1 MHGFSHRPLA
11 VLLCCLFAGVPAAQ
25 ATVDGLRMDIP
36 GMDLGAVDAPLEA
49 AESDRSESL
58 NLRVEKRFNL
68 LETAR
73 LAAAKPMPG
82 TAAVK
87 PPGADA
93 YPLFVA
99 AEHVS
104 GQAGVLTEA
113 EGRVELRQSGHLV
126 LADRLSYRPLEDE
139 VEASGHVSMQR
150 AGIRVD
156 APYLK
161 MRLAD
166 QLGHADQAAYQLER
180 EVVSELYDTR
190 QTVVSVA
197 TSSGSTSGAPM
208 MLNVPNTY
216 GLPTSAPPP
225 RRVLAS
231 GEAQRIEFEG
241 ENQVSLDGAT
251 YSTCKPDARDWY
263 LRASDMQ
270 LDFDTNE
277 GRASHA
283 SLWFQNVP
291 LFYTPAAWFPLNDA
305 RRSGFLNPSISQS
318 TRTGM
323 DIALPYYWNIAP
335 NYDATFYPRYMAKRG
350 LQLGGEVRH
359 LGETFQGEARGE
371 YLADDNEAQKTRY
384 AYAVRESF
392 ARGDWSGKL
401 DWNGVSDDTYWTD
414 LSSRLLQTSQSQL
427 TRRAMLNFTPSPW
440 LQTSLQ
446 VLRYQTLQTDSTDP
460 IERPY
465 FLEPQLNVFGYR
477 PDVLKTDF
485 TLVGQ
490 YSRFTHDDRAT
501 KDQGDRVVFYPQFT
515 LPIIHPAFQILPKVG
530 VHMTSYALDRSTAN
544 VGMENRVNRVLPIV
558 SIDSTMVFERQG
570 SLFGKGYVQTLEPRL
585 YYLNIPYKD
594 QSSIPLFDTA
604 LSDFNFAQ
612 IFSENRYSG
621 YDRINDANQLTAA
634 VTTRILDD
642 ENGVERF
649 KAMIGQRYYFE
660 KQRVAITGETTR
672 QEDFS
677 NLIAAVNGL
686 VAPKTYAEAA
696 WEYNYKAGASERFAL
711 GMRYQ
716 PDFGKVL
723 SASYRY
729 TRDPLTTASTVDQI
743 DVAGQWPLAANWYA
757 VGRYN
762 YSLKDHQLLESI
774 AGLEYNAGCWAVRSV
789 FQRLAAV
796 SGSPNDSIF
805 LQLELNDFTRIGSNP
820 LGLLRRSIPGYGKT
834 NELPANDNGL
844 ISTP

>member
-1 MHGFSHRPLA
+1 M
-11 VLLCCLFAGVPAAQ
+11 
-25 ATVDGLRMDIP
+25 DGLRMDIP
-36 GMDLGAVDAPLEA
+36 GLDLAAVDAPPEPALEDA
-49 AESDRSESL
+49 AERLS
-58 NLRVEKRFNL
+58 LRVEKRFNV

-73 LAAAKPMPG
+73 LAANKPTVG
-82 TAAVK
+82 TAALK
-87 PPGADA
+87 PDGADS

-99 AEHVS
+99 ADHVS

-113 EGRVELRQSGHLV
+113 EGRVELRQSGYLV
-126 LADRLSYRPLEDE
+126 LADRLSYRPLDDE
-139 VEASGHVSMQR
+139 VEASGNVHMAR
-150 AGIRVD
+150 AGVQVD

-161 MRLAD
+161 MRMSE
-166 QLGHADQAAYQLER
+166 QIGFADQAAYRLVR
-180 EVVSELYDTR
+180 DVVSKVYDPTK
-190 QTVVSVA
+190 TVVSVA
-197 TSSGSTSGAPM
+197 TSSGSSSGAPM
-208 MLNVPNTY
+208 MLNVSNTY
-216 GLPTSAPPP
+216 GLPTRQPPP

-231 GEAQRIEFEG
+231 GDAERIEFEG
-241 ENQVSLDGAT
+241 ENQVRLEGAS

-270 LDFDTNE
+270 LDFDSNE

-291 LFYTPAAWFPLNDA
+291 LFYTPTAWFPLNDA

-318 TRTGM
+318 TRTGI

-335 NYDATFYPRYMAKRG
+335 NYDASFYPRYMSKRG
-350 LQLGGEVRH
+350 LQLGSELRH

-371 YLADDNEAQKTRY
+371 YLADDIEAGKTRY

-392 ARGDWSGKL
+392 AKNAWSGKL
-401 DWNGVSDDTYWTD
+401 DWNGVSDDHYWTD
-414 LSSRLLQTSQSQL
+414 MSSRLLQTSQSQL
-427 TRRAMLNFTPSPW
+427 TRRAMLNYTPSPW

-446 VLRYQTLQTDSTDP
+446 VLRYQTLQTVASDP

-465 FLEPQLNVFGYR
+465 FLEPQLNMFAYR
-477 PDVLKTDF
+477 PGLLKTDF
-485 TLVGQ
+485 SMIGQ

-501 KDQGDRVVFYPQFT
+501 KDQGDRVVLYPQLT

-530 VHMTSYALDRSTAN
+530 VHMSSYALDRSQAN
-544 VGMENRVNRVLPIV
+544 AGAETRVNRVLPIV
-558 SIDSTMVFERQG
+558 SIDSTMVFERQD

-594 QSSIPLFDTA
+594 QSAIPLFDTA
-604 LSDFNFAQ
+604 LNDFNFAQ

-649 KAMIGQRYYFE
+649 KAMIGQRYYFD

-672 QEDFS
+672 QQDFS

-686 VAPKTYAEAA
+686 VAPKTYVEAA
-696 WEYNYKAGASERFAL
+696 WEYNYKTSTSERFAA
-711 GMRYQ
+711 GVRFQ
-716 PDFGKVL
+716 PDYGKVL

-729 TRDPLTTASTVDQI
+729 TRDPLTASSTVDQI
-743 DVAGQWPLAANWYA
+743 DLAGQWPLAANWYA

-762 YSLKDHQLLESI
+762 YSLKDSQLLESI

-796 SGSPNDSIF
+796 SGSPNDSVF

-820 LGLLRRSIPGYGKT
+820 LGLLRRSIPGYGKS
-834 NELPANDNGL
+834 NELPANDNSL
-844 ISTP
+844 ITSP

>member
-1 MHGFSHRPLA
+1 M
-11 VLLCCLFAGVPAAQ
+11 
-25 ATVDGLRMDIP
+25 DGLRMDIP
-36 GMDLGAVDAPLEA
+36 GLDLEAVDAPPEPALEDA
-49 AESDRSESL
+49 AERLS
-58 NLRVEKRFNL
+58 LRVEKRFNV

-73 LAAAKPMPG
+73 LAANKPTVG
-82 TAAVK
+82 TAALK
-87 PPGADA
+87 PDGADS

-99 AEHVS
+99 ADHVS

-113 EGRVELRQSGHLV
+113 EGRVELRQSGYLV
-126 LADRLSYRPLEDE
+126 LADRLSYRPLDDE
-139 VEASGHVSMQR
+139 VEASGNVHMAR
-150 AGIRVD
+150 AGVQVD

-161 MRLAD
+161 MRMSE
-166 QLGHADQAAYQLER
+166 QIGFADQAAYQLVR
-180 EVVSELYDTR
+180 DVASKVYDPTK
-190 QTVVSVA
+190 TVVSVA
-197 TSSGSTSGAPM
+197 TSSGSSSGAPM
-208 MLNVPNTY
+208 MLNVSNTY
-216 GLPTSAPPP
+216 GLPTRQPPP

-231 GEAQRIEFEG
+231 GDAERIEFEG
-241 ENQVSLDGAT
+241 ENQVRLEGAS

-270 LDFDTNE
+270 LDFDSNE

-291 LFYTPAAWFPLNDA
+291 LFYTPTAWFPLNDA

-318 TRTGM
+318 TRTGI

-335 NYDATFYPRYMAKRG
+335 NYDASFYPRYMSKRG
-350 LQLGGEVRH
+350 LQLGSELRH

-371 YLADDNEAQKTRY
+371 YLADDIEAGKTRY

-392 ARGDWSGKL
+392 AKNAWSGKL
-401 DWNGVSDDTYWTD
+401 DWNGVSDDHYWTD
-414 LSSRLLQTSQSQL
+414 MSSRLLQTSQSQL
-427 TRRAMLNFTPSPW
+427 TRRAMLNYTPSPW

-446 VLRYQTLQTDSTDP
+446 VLRYQTLQTVASDP

-465 FLEPQLNVFGYR
+465 FLEPQLNMFAYR
-477 PDVLKTDF
+477 PGLLKTDF
-485 TLVGQ
+485 SMIGQ

-501 KDQGDRVVFYPQFT
+501 KDQGDRVVLYPQLT

-530 VHMTSYALDRSTAN
+530 VHMSSYALDRSQAN
-544 VGMENRVNRVLPIV
+544 AGAETRVNRVLPIV
-558 SIDSTMVFERQG
+558 SIDSTMVFERQD

-594 QSSIPLFDTA
+594 QSAIPLFDTA
-604 LSDFNFAQ
+604 LNDFNFAQ

-649 KAMIGQRYYFE
+649 KAMIGQRYYFD

-672 QEDFS
+672 QQDFS

-686 VAPKTYAEAA
+686 VAPKTYVEAA
-696 WEYNYKAGASERFAL
+696 WEYNYKTSTSERFAA
-711 GMRYQ
+711 GVRFQ
-716 PDFGKVL
+716 PDYGKVL

-729 TRDPLTTASTVDQI
+729 TRDPLTASSTVDQI
-743 DVAGQWPLAANWYA
+743 DLAGQWPLAANWYA

-762 YSLKDHQLLESI
+762 YSLKDSQLLESI

-796 SGSPNDSIF
+796 SGSPNDSVF

-820 LGLLRRSIPGYGKT
+820 LGLLRRSIPGYGKS
-834 NELPANDNGL
+834 NELPANDNSL
-844 ISTP
+844 ITSP

>member
-1 MHGFSHRPLA
+1 M
-11 VLLCCLFAGVPAAQ
+11 
-25 ATVDGLRMDIP
+25 DGLRMDIP
-36 GMDLGAVDAPLEA
+36 GLDLEAVDAPPEPALEEA
-49 AESDRSESL
+49 AERLS
-58 NLRVEKRFNL
+58 LRVEKRFNV

-73 LAAAKPMPG
+73 LAANKPTVG
-82 TAAVK
+82 TAALK
-87 PPGADA
+87 PDGADS

-99 AEHVS
+99 ADHVS

-113 EGRVELRQSGHLV
+113 EGRVELRQSGYLV
-126 LADRLSYRPLEDE
+126 LADRLSYRPLDDE
-139 VEASGHVSMQR
+139 VEASGNVHMAR
-150 AGIRVD
+150 AGVQVE

-161 MRLAD
+161 MRMSE
-166 QLGHADQAAYQLER
+166 QIGFADQAAYQLVR
-180 EVVSELYDTR
+180 DVASKVYDPTK
-190 QTVVSVA
+190 TVVSVA
-197 TSSGSTSGAPM
+197 TSSGSSSGAPM
-208 MLNVPNTY
+208 MLNVSNTY
-216 GLPTSAPPP
+216 GLPTRQPPP

-231 GEAQRIEFEG
+231 GDAERIEFEG
-241 ENQVSLDGAT
+241 ENQVRLEGAS

-270 LDFDTNE
+270 LDFDSNE

-291 LFYTPAAWFPLNDA
+291 LFYTPTAWFPLNDA

-318 TRTGM
+318 TRTGI

-335 NYDATFYPRYMAKRG
+335 NYDASFYPRYMSKRG
-350 LQLGGEVRH
+350 LQLGSELRH

-371 YLADDNEAQKTRY
+371 YLADDIEAGKTRY

-392 ARGDWSGKL
+392 AKNAWSGKL
-401 DWNGVSDDTYWTD
+401 DWNGVSDDHYWTD
-414 LSSRLLQTSQSQL
+414 MSSRLLQTSQSQL
-427 TRRAMLNFTPSPW
+427 TRRAMLNYTPSPW

-446 VLRYQTLQTDSTDP
+446 VLRYQTLQTVASDP

-465 FLEPQLNVFGYR
+465 FLEPQLNMFAYR
-477 PDVLKTDF
+477 PGLLKTDF
-485 TLVGQ
+485 SMIGQ

-501 KDQGDRVVFYPQFT
+501 KDQGDRVVLYPQLT

-530 VHMTSYALDRSTAN
+530 VHMSSYALDRSQAN
-544 VGMENRVNRVLPIV
+544 AGAETRVNRVLPIV
-558 SIDSTMVFERQG
+558 SIDSTMVFERQD

-594 QSSIPLFDTA
+594 QSAIPLFDTA
-604 LSDFNFAQ
+604 LNDFNFAQ

-642 ENGVERF
+642 ENGAERF
-649 KAMIGQRYYFE
+649 KAMIGQRYYFD

-672 QEDFS
+672 QQDFS

-686 VAPKTYAEAA
+686 VAPKTYVEAA
-696 WEYNYKAGASERFAL
+696 WEYNYKTSTSERFAA
-711 GMRYQ
+711 GVRFQ
-716 PDFGKVL
+716 PDYGKVL

-729 TRDPLTTASTVDQI
+729 TRDPLTASSTVDQI
-743 DVAGQWPLAANWYA
+743 DLAGQWPLAANWYA

-762 YSLKDHQLLESI
+762 YSLKDSQLLESI

-796 SGSPNDSIF
+796 SGSPNDSVF

-820 LGLLRRSIPGYGKT
+820 LGLLRRSIPGYGKS
-834 NELPANDNGL
+834 NELPANDNSL
-844 ISTP
+844 ITSP

>member
-1 MHGFSHRPLA
+1 M
-11 VLLCCLFAGVPAAQ
+11 
-25 ATVDGLRMDIP
+25 DGLRMDIP
-36 GMDLGAVDAPLEA
+36 GLDLEAVDAPPEPALEEA
-49 AESDRSESL
+49 AERLS
-58 NLRVEKRFNL
+58 LRVEKRFNV

-73 LAAAKPMPG
+73 LAANKPTVG
-82 TAAVK
+82 TAALK
-87 PPGADA
+87 PDGADS

-99 AEHVS
+99 ADHVS

-113 EGRVELRQSGHLV
+113 EGRVELRQSGYLV
-126 LADRLSYRPLEDE
+126 LADRLSYRPLDDE
-139 VEASGHVSMQR
+139 VEASGNVHMAR
-150 AGIRVD
+150 AGVQVE

-161 MRLAD
+161 MRMSE
-166 QLGHADQAAYQLER
+166 QIGFADQAAYQLVR
-180 EVVSELYDTR
+180 DVASKVYDPTK
-190 QTVVSVA
+190 TVVSVA
-197 TSSGSTSGAPM
+197 TSSGSSSGAPM
-208 MLNVPNTY
+208 MLNVSNTY
-216 GLPTSAPPP
+216 GLPTRQPPP

-231 GEAQRIEFEG
+231 GDAERIEFEG
-241 ENQVSLDGAT
+241 ENQVRLEGAS

-270 LDFDTNE
+270 LDFDSNE

-291 LFYTPAAWFPLNDA
+291 LFYTPTAWFPLNDA

-318 TRTGM
+318 TRTGI

-335 NYDATFYPRYMAKRG
+335 NYDASFYPRYMSKRG
-350 LQLGGEVRH
+350 LQLGSELRH

-371 YLADDNEAQKTRY
+371 YLADDIEAGKTRY

-392 ARGDWSGKL
+392 AKNAWSGKL
-401 DWNGVSDDTYWTD
+401 DWNGVSDDHYWTD
-414 LSSRLLQTSQSQL
+414 MSSRLLQTSQSQL
-427 TRRAMLNFTPSPW
+427 TRRAMLNYTPSPW

-446 VLRYQTLQTDSTDP
+446 VLRYQTLQTVASDP

-465 FLEPQLNVFGYR
+465 FLEPQLNMFAYR
-477 PDVLKTDF
+477 PGLLKTDF
-485 TLVGQ
+485 SMIGQ

-501 KDQGDRVVFYPQFT
+501 KDQGDRVVLYPQLT

-530 VHMTSYALDRSTAN
+530 VHMSSYALDRSQAN
-544 VGMENRVNRVLPIV
+544 AGAETRVNRVLPIV
-558 SIDSTMVFERQG
+558 SIDSTMVFERQD

-594 QSSIPLFDTA
+594 QSAIPLFDTA
-604 LSDFNFAQ
+604 LNDFNFAQ

-649 KAMIGQRYYFE
+649 KAMIGQRYYFD

-672 QEDFS
+672 QQDFS

-686 VAPKTYAEAA
+686 VAPKTYVEAA
-696 WEYNYKAGASERFAL
+696 WEYNYKTSTSERFAA
-711 GMRYQ
+711 GVRFQ
-716 PDFGKVL
+716 PDYGKVL

-729 TRDPLTTASTVDQI
+729 TRDPLTASSTVDQI
-743 DVAGQWPLAANWYA
+743 DLAGQWPLAANWYA

-762 YSLKDHQLLESI
+762 YSLKDSQLLESI

-796 SGSPNDSIF
+796 SGSPNDSVF

-820 LGLLRRSIPGYGKT
+820 LGLLRRSIPGYGKS
-834 NELPANDNGL
+834 NELPANDNSL
-844 ISTP
+844 ITSP

>member
-1 MHGFSHRPLA
+1 M
-11 VLLCCLFAGVPAAQ
+11 
-25 ATVDGLRMDIP
+25 DGLRMDIP
-36 GMDLGAVDAPLEA
+36 GLDLEAVDAPPEPALEEA
-49 AESDRSESL
+49 AERLS
-58 NLRVEKRFNL
+58 LRVEKRFNV

-73 LAAAKPMPG
+73 LAANKPTVG
-82 TAAVK
+82 TAALK
-87 PPGADA
+87 PDGADS

-99 AEHVS
+99 ADHVS

-113 EGRVELRQSGHLV
+113 EGRVELRQSGYLV
-126 LADRLSYRPLEDE
+126 LADRLSYRPLDDE
-139 VEASGHVSMQR
+139 VEASGNVHMAR
-150 AGIRVD
+150 AGVQVE

-161 MRLAD
+161 MRMSE
-166 QLGHADQAAYQLER
+166 QIGFADQAAYQLVR
-180 EVVSELYDTR
+180 DVASKVYDPTK
-190 QTVVSVA
+190 TVVSVA
-197 TSSGSTSGAPM
+197 TSSGSSSGAPM
-208 MLNVPNTY
+208 MLNVSNTY
-216 GLPTSAPPP
+216 GLPTRQPPP

-231 GEAQRIEFEG
+231 GDAERIEFEG
-241 ENQVSLDGAT
+241 ENQVRLEGAS

-270 LDFDTNE
+270 LDFDSNE

-291 LFYTPAAWFPLNDA
+291 LFYTPTAWFPLNDA

-318 TRTGM
+318 TRTGI

-335 NYDATFYPRYMAKRG
+335 NYDASFYPRYMSKRG
-350 LQLGGEVRH
+350 LQLGSELRH

-371 YLADDNEAQKTRY
+371 YLADDIEAGKTRY

-392 ARGDWSGKL
+392 AKNAWSGKL
-401 DWNGVSDDTYWTD
+401 DWNGVSDDNYWTD
-414 LSSRLLQTSQSQL
+414 MSSRLLQTSQSQL
-427 TRRAMLNFTPSPW
+427 TRRAMLNYTPSPW

-446 VLRYQTLQTDSTDP
+446 VLRYQTLQTVASDP

-465 FLEPQLNVFGYR
+465 FLEPQLNMFAYR
-477 PDVLKTDF
+477 PGLLKTDF
-485 TLVGQ
+485 SMIGQ

-501 KDQGDRVVFYPQFT
+501 KDQGDRVVLYPQLT

-530 VHMTSYALDRSTAN
+530 VHMSSYALDRSQAN
-544 VGMENRVNRVLPIV
+544 AGAETRINRVLPIV
-558 SIDSTMVFERQG
+558 SIDSSMVFERQD

-585 YYLNIPYKD
+585 YYLNIPYRD
-594 QSSIPLFDTA
+594 QSAIPLFDTA
-604 LSDFNFAQ
+604 LNDFNFAQ

-649 KAMIGQRYYFE
+649 KAMIGQRYYFD

-672 QEDFS
+672 QQDFS

-686 VAPKTYAEAA
+686 VAPKTYVEAA
-696 WEYNYKAGASERFAL
+696 WEYNYKTSTSERFAA
-711 GMRYQ
+711 GVRFQ
-716 PDFGKVL
+716 PDYGKVL

-729 TRDPLTTASTVDQI
+729 TRDPLTASSTVDQI
-743 DVAGQWPLAANWYA
+743 DLAGQWPLAANWYA

-762 YSLKDHQLLESI
+762 YSLKDSQLLESI

-796 SGSPNDSIF
+796 SGSPNDSVF

-820 LGLLRRSIPGYGKT
+820 LGLLRRSIPGYGKS
-834 NELPANDNGL
+834 NELPANDNSL
-844 ISTP
+844 ITSP

>member
-1 MHGFSHRPLA
+1 M
-11 VLLCCLFAGVPAAQ
+11 
-25 ATVDGLRMDIP
+25 DGLRMDIP
-36 GMDLGAVDAPLEA
+36 GLDLEAVDAPPEPALEDA
-49 AESDRSESL
+49 AERLS
-58 NLRVEKRFNL
+58 LRVEKRFNV

-73 LAAAKPMPG
+73 LAANKPTVG
-82 TAAVK
+82 TAALK
-87 PPGADA
+87 PDGADS

-99 AEHVS
+99 ADHVS

-113 EGRVELRQSGHLV
+113 EGRVELRQSGYLV
-126 LADRLSYRPLEDE
+126 LADRLSYRPLDDE
-139 VEASGHVSMQR
+139 VEASGNVHMAR
-150 AGIRVD
+150 AGVQVE

-161 MRLAD
+161 MRMSE
-166 QLGHADQAAYQLER
+166 QIGFADQAAYQLVR
-180 EVVSELYDTR
+180 DVASKVYDPTK
-190 QTVVSVA
+190 TVVSVA
-197 TSSGSTSGAPM
+197 TSSGSSSGAPM
-208 MLNVPNTY
+208 MLNVSNTY
-216 GLPTSAPPP
+216 GLPTRQPPP

-231 GEAQRIEFEG
+231 GDAERIEFEG
-241 ENQVSLDGAT
+241 ENQVRLEGAS

-270 LDFDTNE
+270 LDFDSNE

-291 LFYTPAAWFPLNDA
+291 LFYTPTAWFPLNDA

-318 TRTGM
+318 TRTGI

-335 NYDATFYPRYMAKRG
+335 NYDASFYPRYMSKRG
-350 LQLGGEVRH
+350 LQLGSELRH

-371 YLADDNEAQKTRY
+371 YLADDIEAGKTRY

-392 ARGDWSGKL
+392 AKNAWSGKL
-401 DWNGVSDDTYWTD
+401 DWNGVSDDHYWTD
-414 LSSRLLQTSQSQL
+414 MSSRLLQTSQSQL
-427 TRRAMLNFTPSPW
+427 TRRAMLNYTPSPW

-446 VLRYQTLQTDSTDP
+446 VLRYQTLQTVASDP

-465 FLEPQLNVFGYR
+465 FLEPQLNMFAYR
-477 PDVLKTDF
+477 PGLLKTDF
-485 TLVGQ
+485 SMIGQ

-501 KDQGDRVVFYPQFT
+501 KDQGDRVVLYPQLT

-530 VHMTSYALDRSTAN
+530 VHMSSYALDRSQAN
-544 VGMENRVNRVLPIV
+544 AGAETRVNRVLPIV
-558 SIDSTMVFERQG
+558 SIDSTMVFERQD

-594 QSSIPLFDTA
+594 QSAIPLFDTA
-604 LSDFNFAQ
+604 LNDFNFAQ

-649 KAMIGQRYYFE
+649 KAMIGQRYYFD

-672 QEDFS
+672 QQDFS

-686 VAPKTYAEAA
+686 VAPKTYVEAA
-696 WEYNYKAGASERFAL
+696 WEYNYKTSTSERFAA
-711 GMRYQ
+711 GVRFQ
-716 PDFGKVL
+716 PDYGKVL

-729 TRDPLTTASTVDQI
+729 TRDPLTASSTVDQI
-743 DVAGQWPLAANWYA
+743 DLAGQWPLAANWYA

-762 YSLKDHQLLESI
+762 YSLKDSQLLESI

-796 SGSPNDSIF
+796 SGSPNDSVF

-820 LGLLRRSIPGYGKT
+820 LGLLRRSIPGYGKS
-834 NELPANDNGL
+834 NELPANDNSL
-844 ISTP
+844 ITSP

>member
-1 MHGFSHRPLA
+1 M
-11 VLLCCLFAGVPAAQ
+11 
-25 ATVDGLRMDIP
+25 DGLRMDIP
-36 GMDLGAVDAPLEA
+36 GLDLEAVDAPPEPALEDA
-49 AESDRSESL
+49 AERLS
-58 NLRVEKRFNL
+58 LRVEKRFNV

-73 LAAAKPMPG
+73 LAANKPTVG
-82 TAAVK
+82 TAALK
-87 PPGADA
+87 PDGADS

-99 AEHVS
+99 ADHVS

-113 EGRVELRQSGHLV
+113 EGRVELRQSGYLV
-126 LADRLSYRPLEDE
+126 LADRLSYRPLDDE
-139 VEASGHVSMQR
+139 VEASGNVHMAR
-150 AGIRVD
+150 AGVQVD

-161 MRLAD
+161 MRMSE
-166 QLGHADQAAYQLER
+166 QIGFADQAAYRLVR
-180 EVVSELYDTR
+180 DVVSKVYDPTK
-190 QTVVSVA
+190 TVVSVA
-197 TSSGSTSGAPM
+197 TSSGSSSGAPM
-208 MLNVPNTY
+208 MLNVSNTY
-216 GLPTSAPPP
+216 GLPTRQPPP

-231 GEAQRIEFEG
+231 GDAERIEFEG
-241 ENQVSLDGAT
+241 ENQVRLEGAS

-270 LDFDTNE
+270 LDFDSNE

-291 LFYTPAAWFPLNDA
+291 LFYTPTAWFPLNDA

-318 TRTGM
+318 TRTGI

-335 NYDATFYPRYMAKRG
+335 NYDASFYPRYMSKRG
-350 LQLGGEVRH
+350 LQLGSELRH

-371 YLADDNEAQKTRY
+371 YLADDIEAGKTRY

-392 ARGDWSGKL
+392 AKNAWSGKL
-401 DWNGVSDDTYWTD
+401 DWNGVSDDHYWTD
-414 LSSRLLQTSQSQL
+414 MSSRLLQTSQSQL
-427 TRRAMLNFTPSPW
+427 TRRAMLNYTPSPW

-446 VLRYQTLQTDSTDP
+446 VLRYQTLQTVASDP

-465 FLEPQLNVFGYR
+465 FLEPQLNMFAYR
-477 PDVLKTDF
+477 PGLLKTDF
-485 TLVGQ
+485 SMIGQ

-501 KDQGDRVVFYPQFT
+501 KDQGDRVVLYPQLT

-530 VHMTSYALDRSTAN
+530 VHMSSYALDRSQAN
-544 VGMENRVNRVLPIV
+544 AGAETRVNRVLPIV
-558 SIDSTMVFERQG
+558 SIDSTMVFERQD

-594 QSSIPLFDTA
+594 QSAIPLFDTA
-604 LSDFNFAQ
+604 LNDFNFAQ

-649 KAMIGQRYYFE
+649 KAMIGQRYYFD

-672 QEDFS
+672 QQDFS

-686 VAPKTYAEAA
+686 VAPKTYVEAA
-696 WEYNYKAGASERFAL
+696 WEYNYKTSTSERFAA
-711 GMRYQ
+711 GVRFQ
-716 PDFGKVL
+716 PDYGKVL

-729 TRDPLTTASTVDQI
+729 TRDPLTASSTVDQI
-743 DVAGQWPLAANWYA
+743 DLAGQWPLAANWYA

-762 YSLKDHQLLESI
+762 YSLKDSQLLESI

-796 SGSPNDSIF
+796 SGSPNDSVF

-820 LGLLRRSIPGYGKT
+820 LGLLRRSIPGYGKS
-834 NELPANDNGL
+834 NELPANDNSL
-844 ISTP
+844 ITSP

>member
-1 MHGFSHRPLA
+1 M
-11 VLLCCLFAGVPAAQ
+11 
-25 ATVDGLRMDIP
+25 DGLRMDIP
-36 GMDLGAVDAPLEA
+36 GLDLEAVDAPPEPALEDA
-49 AESDRSESL
+49 AERLS
-58 NLRVEKRFNL
+58 LRVEKRFNV

-73 LAAAKPMPG
+73 LAANKPTVG
-82 TAAVK
+82 TAALK
-87 PPGADA
+87 PDGADS

-99 AEHVS
+99 ADHVS

-113 EGRVELRQSGHLV
+113 EGRVELRQSGYLV
-126 LADRLSYRPLEDE
+126 LADRLSYRPLDDE
-139 VEASGHVSMQR
+139 VEASGNVHMAR
-150 AGIRVD
+150 AGVQVE

-161 MRLAD
+161 MRMSE
-166 QLGHADQAAYQLER
+166 QIGFADQAAYQLVR
-180 EVVSELYDTR
+180 DVASKVYDPTK
-190 QTVVSVA
+190 TVVSVA
-197 TSSGSTSGAPM
+197 TSSGSSSGAPM
-208 MLNVPNTY
+208 MLNVSNTY
-216 GLPTSAPPP
+216 GLPTRQPPP

-231 GEAQRIEFEG
+231 GDAERIEFEG
-241 ENQVSLDGAT
+241 ENQVRLEGAS

-270 LDFDTNE
+270 LDFDSNE

-291 LFYTPAAWFPLNDA
+291 LFYTPTAWFPLNDA

-318 TRTGM
+318 TRTGI

-335 NYDATFYPRYMAKRG
+335 NYDASFYPRYMSKRG
-350 LQLGGEVRH
+350 LQLGSELRH

-371 YLADDNEAQKTRY
+371 YLADDIEAGKTRY

-392 ARGDWSGKL
+392 AKNAWSGKL
-401 DWNGVSDDTYWTD
+401 DWNGVSDDHYWTD
-414 LSSRLLQTSQSQL
+414 MSSRLLQTSQSQL
-427 TRRAMLNFTPSPW
+427 TRRAMLNYTPSPW

-446 VLRYQTLQTDSTDP
+446 VLRYQTLQTVASDP

-465 FLEPQLNVFGYR
+465 FLEPQLNMFAYR
-477 PDVLKTDF
+477 PGLLKTDF
-485 TLVGQ
+485 SMIGQ

-501 KDQGDRVVFYPQFT
+501 KDQGDRVVLYPQLT

-530 VHMTSYALDRSTAN
+530 VHMSSYALDRSQAN
-544 VGMENRVNRVLPIV
+544 AGAETRVNRVLPIV
-558 SIDSTMVFERQG
+558 SIDSTMVFERQD

-594 QSSIPLFDTA
+594 QSAIPLFDTA
-604 LSDFNFAQ
+604 LNDFNFAQ

-649 KAMIGQRYYFE
+649 KAMIGQRYYFD

-672 QEDFS
+672 QQDFS

-686 VAPKTYAEAA
+686 VAPKTYVEAA
-696 WEYNYKAGASERFAL
+696 WEYNYKTSTSERFAA
-711 GMRYQ
+711 GVRFQ
-716 PDFGKVL
+716 PDYGKVL

-729 TRDPLTTASTVDQI
+729 TRDPLTASSTVDQI
-743 DVAGQWPLAANWYA
+743 DLAGQWPLAANWYA

-762 YSLKDHQLLESI
+762 YSLKDSQLLESI

-789 FQRLAAV
+789 FQR
-796 SGSPNDSIF
+796 PQSI
-805 LQLELNDFTRIGSNP
+805 
-820 LGLLRRSIPGYGKT
+820 GLLGQATRASHQFR
-834 NELPANDNGL
+834 ELFTPANFVVTRMHKLSAQANQTGF
-844 ISTP
+844 

>member
-1 MHGFSHRPLA
+1 M
-11 VLLCCLFAGVPAAQ
+11 
-25 ATVDGLRMDIP
+25 DGLRMDIP
-36 GMDLGAVDAPLEA
+36 GLDLEAVDAPPEPALEDA
-49 AESDRSESL
+49 AERLS
-58 NLRVEKRFNL
+58 LRVEKRFNV

-73 LAAAKPMPG
+73 LAANKPTVG
-82 TAAVK
+82 TAALK
-87 PPGADA
+87 PDGADS

-99 AEHVS
+99 ADHVS

-113 EGRVELRQSGHLV
+113 EGRVELRQSGYLV
-126 LADRLSYRPLEDE
+126 LADRLSYRPLDDE
-139 VEASGHVSMQR
+139 VEASGNVHMAR
-150 AGIRVD
+150 AGVQVD

-161 MRLAD
+161 MRMSE
-166 QLGHADQAAYQLER
+166 QIGFADQAAYRLVR
-180 EVVSELYDTR
+180 DVVSKVYDPTK
-190 QTVVSVA
+190 TVVSVA
-197 TSSGSTSGAPM
+197 TSSGSSSGAPM
-208 MLNVPNTY
+208 MLNVSNTY
-216 GLPTSAPPP
+216 GLPTRQPPP

-231 GEAQRIEFEG
+231 GDAERIEFEG
-241 ENQVSLDGAT
+241 ENQVRLEGAS

-270 LDFDTNE
+270 LDFDSNE

-291 LFYTPAAWFPLNDA
+291 LFYTPTAWFPLNDA

-318 TRTGM
+318 TRTGI

-335 NYDATFYPRYMAKRG
+335 NYDASFYPRYMSKRG
-350 LQLGGEVRH
+350 LQLGSELRH

-371 YLADDNEAQKTRY
+371 YLADDIEAGKTRY

-392 ARGDWSGKL
+392 AKNAWSGKL
-401 DWNGVSDDTYWTD
+401 DWNGVSDDHYWTD
-414 LSSRLLQTSQSQL
+414 MSSRLLQTSQSQL
-427 TRRAMLNFTPSPW
+427 TRRAMLNYTPSPW

-446 VLRYQTLQTDSTDP
+446 VLRYQTLQTVASDP

-465 FLEPQLNVFGYR
+465 FLEPQLNMFAYR
-477 PDVLKTDF
+477 PGLLKTDF
-485 TLVGQ
+485 SMIGQ

-501 KDQGDRVVFYPQFT
+501 KDQGDRVVLYPQLT

-530 VHMTSYALDRSTAN
+530 VHMSSYALDRSQAN
-544 VGMENRVNRVLPIV
+544 AGAETRVNRVLPIV
-558 SIDSTMVFERQG
+558 SIDSTMVFERQD

-594 QSSIPLFDTA
+594 QSAIPLFDTA
-604 LSDFNFAQ
+604 LNDFNFAQ

-649 KAMIGQRYYFE
+649 KAMIGQRYYFD

-672 QEDFS
+672 QQDFS

-686 VAPKTYAEAA
+686 VAPKTYVEAA
-696 WEYNYKAGASERFAL
+696 WEYNYKTSTSERFAA
-711 GMRYQ
+711 GVRFQ
-716 PDFGKVL
+716 PDYGKVL

-729 TRDPLTTASTVDQI
+729 TRDPLTASSTVDQI
-743 DVAGQWPLAANWYA
+743 DLAGQWPLAANWYA

-762 YSLKDHQLLESI
+762 YSLKDSQLLESI

-796 SGSPNDSIF
+796 SGSPNDSVF

-820 LGLLRRSIPGYGKT
+820 LDLLRRSIPRYSKS
-834 NELPANDNGL
+834 NELPANDNSL
-844 ISTP
+844 ITSP

>member
-1 MHGFSHRPLA
+1 M
-11 VLLCCLFAGVPAAQ
+11 
-25 ATVDGLRMDIP
+25 DGLRMDIP
-36 GMDLGAVDAPLEA
+36 GLDLEAVDAPPEPALEEA
-49 AESDRSESL
+49 AERLS
-58 NLRVEKRFNL
+58 LRVEKRFNV

-73 LAAAKPMPG
+73 LAANKPTVG
-82 TAAVK
+82 TAALK
-87 PPGADA
+87 PDGADS

-99 AEHVS
+99 ADHVS

-113 EGRVELRQSGHLV
+113 EGRVELRQSGYLV
-126 LADRLSYRPLEDE
+126 LADRLSYRPLDDE
-139 VEASGHVSMQR
+139 VEASGNVHMAR
-150 AGIRVD
+150 AGVQVD

-161 MRLAD
+161 MRMSE
-166 QLGHADQAAYQLER
+166 QIGFADQAAYRLVR
-180 EVVSELYDTR
+180 DVVSKVYDPTK
-190 QTVVSVA
+190 TVVSVA
-197 TSSGSTSGAPM
+197 TSSGSSSGAPM
-208 MLNVPNTY
+208 MLNVSNTY
-216 GLPTSAPPP
+216 GLPTRQPPP

-231 GEAQRIEFEG
+231 GDAERIEFEG
-241 ENQVSLDGAT
+241 ENQVRLEGAS

-270 LDFDTNE
+270 LDFDSNE

-291 LFYTPAAWFPLNDA
+291 LFYTPTAWFPLNDA

-318 TRTGM
+318 TRTGI

-335 NYDATFYPRYMAKRG
+335 NYDASFYPRYMSKRG
-350 LQLGGEVRH
+350 LQLGSELRH

-371 YLADDNEAQKTRY
+371 YLADDIEAGKTRY

-392 ARGDWSGKL
+392 AKNAWSGKL
-401 DWNGVSDDTYWTD
+401 DWNGVSDDHYWTD
-414 LSSRLLQTSQSQL
+414 MSSRLLQTSQSQL
-427 TRRAMLNFTPSPW
+427 TRRAMLNYTPSPW

-446 VLRYQTLQTDSTDP
+446 VLRYQTLQTVASDP

-465 FLEPQLNVFGYR
+465 FLEPQLNMFAYR
-477 PDVLKTDF
+477 PGLLKTDF
-485 TLVGQ
+485 SMIGQ

-501 KDQGDRVVFYPQFT
+501 KDQGDRVVLYPQLT

-530 VHMTSYALDRSTAN
+530 VHMSSYALDRSQAN
-544 VGMENRVNRVLPIV
+544 AGAETRVNRVLPIV
-558 SIDSTMVFERQG
+558 SIDSTMVFERQD

-594 QSSIPLFDTA
+594 QSAIPLFDTA
-604 LSDFNFAQ
+604 LNDFNFAQ

-649 KAMIGQRYYFE
+649 KAMIGQRYYFD

-672 QEDFS
+672 QQDFS

-686 VAPKTYAEAA
+686 VAPKTYVEAA
-696 WEYNYKAGASERFAL
+696 WEYNYKTSTSERFAA
-711 GMRYQ
+711 GVRFQ
-716 PDFGKVL
+716 PDYGKVL

-729 TRDPLTTASTVDQI
+729 TRDPLTASSTVDQI
-743 DVAGQWPLAANWYA
+743 DLAGQWPLAANWYA

-762 YSLKDHQLLESI
+762 YSLKDSQLLESI

-796 SGSPNDSIF
+796 SGSPNDSVF

-820 LGLLRRSIPGYGKT
+820 LGLLRRSIPGYGKS
-834 NELPANDNGL
+834 NELPANDNSL
-844 ISTP
+844 ITSP

>member
-1 MHGFSHRPLA
+1 M
-11 VLLCCLFAGVPAAQ
+11 
-25 ATVDGLRMDIP
+25 DGLRMDIP
-36 GMDLGAVDAPLEA
+36 GLDLEAVDALPEPALEDA
-49 AESDRSESL
+49 AERLS
-58 NLRVEKRFNL
+58 LRVEKRFNV

-73 LAAAKPMPG
+73 LAANKPTVG
-82 TAAVK
+82 TAALK
-87 PPGADA
+87 PDGADS

-99 AEHVS
+99 ADHVS

-113 EGRVELRQSGHLV
+113 EGRVELRQSGYLV
-126 LADRLSYRPLEDE
+126 LADRLSYRPLDDE
-139 VEASGHVSMQR
+139 VEASGNVHMAR
-150 AGIRVD
+150 AGVQVD

-161 MRLAD
+161 MRMSE
-166 QLGHADQAAYQLER
+166 QIGFADQAAYRLVR
-180 EVVSELYDTR
+180 DVVSKVYDPTK
-190 QTVVSVA
+190 TVVSVA
-197 TSSGSTSGAPM
+197 TSSGSSSGAPM
-208 MLNVPNTY
+208 MLNVSNTY
-216 GLPTSAPPP
+216 GLPTRQPPP

-231 GEAQRIEFEG
+231 GDAERIEFEG
-241 ENQVSLDGAT
+241 ENQVRLEGAS

-270 LDFDTNE
+270 LDFDSNE

-291 LFYTPAAWFPLNDA
+291 LFYTPTAWFPLNDA

-318 TRTGM
+318 TRTGI

-335 NYDATFYPRYMAKRG
+335 NYDASFYPRYMSKRG
-350 LQLGGEVRH
+350 LQLGSELRH

-371 YLADDNEAQKTRY
+371 YLADDIEAGKTRY

-392 ARGDWSGKL
+392 AKNAWSGKL
-401 DWNGVSDDTYWTD
+401 DWNGVSDDHYWTD
-414 LSSRLLQTSQSQL
+414 MSSRLLQTSQSQL
-427 TRRAMLNFTPSPW
+427 TRRAMLNYTPSPW

-446 VLRYQTLQTDSTDP
+446 VLRYQTLQTVASDP

-465 FLEPQLNVFGYR
+465 FLEPQLNMFAYR
-477 PDVLKTDF
+477 PGLLKTDF
-485 TLVGQ
+485 SMIGQ

-501 KDQGDRVVFYPQFT
+501 KDQGDRVVLYPQLT

-530 VHMTSYALDRSTAN
+530 VHMSSYALDRSQAN
-544 VGMENRVNRVLPIV
+544 AGAETRVNRVLPIV
-558 SIDSTMVFERQG
+558 SIDSTMVFERQD

-594 QSSIPLFDTA
+594 QSAIPLFDTA
-604 LSDFNFAQ
+604 LNDFNFAQ

-649 KAMIGQRYYFE
+649 KAMIGQRYYFD

-672 QEDFS
+672 QQDFS

-686 VAPKTYAEAA
+686 VAPKTYVEAA
-696 WEYNYKAGASERFAL
+696 WEYNYKTSTSERFAA
-711 GMRYQ
+711 GVRFQ
-716 PDFGKVL
+716 PDYGKVL

-729 TRDPLTTASTVDQI
+729 TRDPLTASSTVDQI
-743 DVAGQWPLAANWYA
+743 DLAGQWPLAANWYA

-762 YSLKDHQLLESI
+762 YSLKDSQLLESI

-796 SGSPNDSIF
+796 SGSPNDSVF

-820 LGLLRRSIPGYGKT
+820 LGLLRRSIPGYGKS
-834 NELPANDNGL
+834 NELPANDNSL
-844 ISTP
+844 ITSP